1 MSIGIMNVIV
11 GVIVESTLD
20 SARVIDQQV
29 EREETAQQIQ
39 RMDNI
44 QTLLATIDSD
54 SDGMISACELQKVW
68 GNPEVKRILGTL
80 NIPKWFSPEDLLILM
95 DQNGDGYVHCEE
107 FASSFIRL
115 LETDAFHNKC
125 ADRRTKNL
133 VRQLAMNIVRRLIAL
148 ADGNALLKQS
158 AVVAESATQNATLP
172 LVENEFLGEV
182 GSKLPLL
189 KDPCDSPP
197 NENELSRGP
206 LPVKGEP
213 AAKELERVPIPSESV
228 GKFDTTSMD
237 REQDEVSK
245 TKETPLRLLLERI
258 DRNLSAPA
266 ERWRKDEALKRI
278 EARIGSLEK
287 SVGGLTTI
295 VLEEGTQPSWNTKV

>member
-1 MSIGIMNVIV
+1 
-11 GVIVESTLD
+11 
-20 SARVIDQQV
+20 
-29 EREETAQQIQ
+29 
-39 RMDNI
+39 
-44 QTLLATIDSD
+44 
-54 SDGMISACELQKVW
+54 MISACELQKVW
-68 GNPEVKRILGTL
+68 GNPEVKRILRTL

-115 LETDAFHNKC
+115 LETDEFHNKC

-158 AVVAESATQNATLP
+158 VATQNVTLP
-172 LVENEFLGEV
+172 LVENELHGEV
-182 GSKLPLL
+182 GSKLPLV
-189 KDPCDSPP
+189 KDPCDTPP
-197 NENELSRGP
+197 NENELSRVP
-206 LPVKGEP
+206 LTVEGEP
-213 AAKELERVPIPSESV
+213 AAKEVERVPIPSESV
-228 GKFDTTSMD
+228 GKIDTISMD
-237 REQDEVSK
+237 REQDEFSK
-245 TKETPLRLLLERI
+245 TRETPLRLLLERI